1 MNNHHSRRTVLK
13 LLGATAALSP
23 LLSACGG
30 DDKNAAV
37 TQGDVNLAFWTGD
50 PGYSTFFKQ
59 AAARQTGKFRYSL
72 TSTDYSA
79 ADLVTKLISAS
90 SSKQPT
96 PDLAGLEISQF
107 ARLMTNNIAQS
118 LLVDLT
124 PAVDAVRND
133 FVAARLAPYSVDG
146 KVYGVESA
154 NPLCVYYH
162 RADLFAQHKVPDF
175 PTWEEFAEYG
185 AGFRSR
191 TGISLVPISNGPDN
205 GGITGS
211 YIQFLLQRGGK
222 LFDDEGKIALDSP
235 EAVDVLTFIR
245 DGLASGF
252 MLGLSNFYGGPIQA
266 AFKSGKL
273 IGAAMPDWYNKYGI
287 QATVPEQKGKWMIK
301 PLPKFSGGGF
311 PTSVQGGTGFAVLK
325 NKANSVA
332 AEDLLKAAYLTTEGQ
347 VEKFKTLGYLPVLK
361 SAYADATL
369 MDTVDAFLSGQKTF
383 HVYAPLA
390 DQAPTY
396 FQSPNFSLL
405 VDSLGGPL
413 LKAYKG
419 QLEPQAAIKQAVD
432 AYNRGL

>member
-1 MNNHHSRRTVLK
+1 MNHHSRRTFLK
-13 LLGATAALSP
+13 TFGAAAVLSP
-23 LLSACGG
+23 FVSACGG
-30 DDKNAAV
+30 SDKTTAV
-37 TQGDVNLAFWTGD
+37 TEGKVDLAFWTGD
-50 PGYSTFFKQ
+50 PGYGTFFKQ
-59 AAARQTGKFRYSL
+59 IASQQTGKFDYTV

-118 LLVDLT
+118 LLVDLSA
-124 PAVDAVRND
+124 AVDAVRND
-133 FVAARLAPYSVDG
+133 FVTARLAPYSVDG
-146 KVYGVESA
+146 KVYGIESA
-154 NPLCVYYH
+154 NPLCVYYY
-162 RADLFAQHKVPDF
+162 RADVFGQQKIPDF
-175 PTWEEFAEYG
+175 ATWEEFAEFG
-185 AGFRSR
+185 AGFRRR

-222 LFDDEGKIALDSP
+222 LFDDQGKIALDSP
-235 EAVDVLTFIR
+235 EAVEVATFIR

-252 MLGLSNFYGGPIQA
+252 MVGLSNFYGGPIQA

-301 PLPKFSGGGF
+301 PLPKFAGGGF
-311 PTSVQGGTGFAVLK
+311 PTSVQGGTGFAVLR
-325 NKANSVA
+325 NKANSTA
-332 AEDLLKAAYLTTEGQ
+332 AEDLLKAAYLTKAGQ
-347 VEKFKTLGYLPVLK
+347 VEKFKALGYLPVLK
-361 SAYADATL
+361 SAYADPSL
-369 MDTVDAFLSGQKTF
+369 MDAKDAFLSNQQTF

-390 DQAPTY
+390 DHAPTY
-396 FQSPNFSLL
+396 YQSPNFSLL

-419 QLEPQAAIKQAVD
+419 QLDPAAAIKQAVD